1 MEYRFSDYLHEEK
14 VMATSSWEARIG
26 RRVRIRD
33 LHVLLTVVQL
43 GSMAKAA
50 HRLAITQ
57 PAVSKSIADLEHTL
71 GVRLLDRSSQ
81 GVEPTLY
88 GSVLVRR
95 GLAVFDELRQ
105 GVDEIQ
111 FLANP
116 AVGQVRI
123 GCNESLSAALLPAI
137 IERLSNEHPGIT
149 LHVAQ
154 MSRPITA
161 EIRQLRE
168 RTVDLIIGRGVF
180 PVPEDDLNWE
190 ILFDE
195 PLVVV
200 AGAHSRWTRRRKV
213 ELAELMEEKWIMFP
227 PEEAPGILVQQAFR
241 NHDLEMPR
249 ARVVATTAFHLRD
262 VLLTTGDYLTVIPA
276 CMLHVLNG
284 KRATV
289 KRLPIDL
296 GVGTRP
302 VAIFTLKNRTL
313 APVVELF
320 INSARKVAQSMSQR
334 SWSGRA

>member
-1 MEYRFSDYLHEEK
+1 
-14 VMATSSWEARIG
+14 MARAAEHWDARIG
-26 RRVRIRD
+26 RRIRLRD
-33 LHVLLTVVQL
+33 LHVLLTVVQC

-50 HRLAITQ
+50 RGLGVTQ
-57 PAVSKSIADLEHTL
+57 PAVSKAIAELEQTL
-71 GVRLLDRSSQ
+71 GVRLLDR
-81 GVEPTLY
+81 GPRGIEPTLY
-88 GSVLVRR
+88 GNALVRR

-105 GVDEIQ
+105 GVGEIKYI
-111 FLANP
+111 ADP
-116 AVGQVRI
+116 TVGEVCI
-123 GCNESLSAALLPAI
+123 GCNESLSAALLPGV
-137 IERLSNEHPGIT
+137 IERLSAQHPGVT
-149 LHVAQ
+149 VRVSQ

-180 PVPEDDLNWE
+180 PVPEGDLNWE

-195 PLVVV
+195 PLIVV

-213 ELAELMEEKWIMFP
+213 ELAELMEEKWIMYP

-241 NHDLEMPR
+241 NHDLEVPR
-249 ARVVATTAFHLRD
+249 ARVVATTSFHLRD

-313 APVVELF
+313 APVAELF

>member
-1 MEYRFSDYLHEEK
+1 MEYCFSDYLHEET
-14 VMATSSWEARIG
+14 VMTSPHWEARIG

-81 GVEPTLY
+81 GVEPTAY

-105 GVDEIQ
+105 GIDEIQ
-111 FLANP
+111 FIANP

-123 GCNESLSAALLPAI
+123 GCNDSLAVALLPAI
-137 IERLSNEHPGIT
+137 IERLSNEHPGVT
-149 LHVAQ
+149 LHVVQ
-154 MSRPITA
+154 TNRPITA

-180 PVPEDDLNWE
+180 AVPEGDLCAE
-190 ILFDE
+190 ILFEE

-200 AGAHSRWTRRRKV
+200 ANADSQWARRRKI
-213 ELAELMEEKWIMFP
+213 ELAELMQEKWIMYP
-227 PEEAPGILVQQAFR
+227 PEEAPGTLVQEAFR
-241 NHDLEMPR
+241 NHGLQMPQGR
-249 ARVVATTAFHLRD
+249 VATSSFHLRD
-262 VLLTTGDYLTVIPA
+262 ILLTSGDYLTVVPA
-276 CMLHVLNG
+276 CMLHVFNA
-284 KRATV
+284 KRPTV

-296 GVGTRP
+296 GVATRS

-313 APVVELF
+313 APVAKLF
-320 INSARKVAQSMSQR
+320 IDCAGKVARSISRR